1 MSAQN
6 SIKPLV
12 DGILQ
17 NPLEFKPASKHT
29 SLKSVSSETLKNPA
43 FIIISSSAKQ
53 AAKSEES
60 RGESQNRARERDR
73 DRESKEKV
81 PKSMAEAIA
90 LYSQPTAATVVR
102 DKAGEDGSRVMP
114 DVDSVGEAH
123 RDSRIV
129 TNEDDEKGGKKR
141 GKNNGSGS
149 LRGYGITVSKTG
161 MRDDASSADL
171 SSRESSEKY
180 TTTTTTTTQGGEL
193 SADDIGEEIE
203 EGQILGSSVGTEDT
217 KDLKDLG
224 SAIGS
229 GSSSDSGAE
238 ATEKKTEPSLSSHT
252 GSEAEDQTEDD
263 NDDDYILQEQSRATE
278 SDDSSRE
285 SSESSISSIS
295 DTEKL
300 GLQEERSE
308 YERVKQE
315 ILQLKE
321 KSQLSHVQEDMKGS
335 GDGGNDGNKKDE
347 EESGTEEGEEEELK
361 HKKPLL
367 KRMVPSPPSPTQDL
381 DRFYKFNE
389 EVTDEGTHLPSR
401 ILKSWGPE
409 LGMLKPRGLLNHGV
423 TCYMNAAVQAM
434 LHIPALQHYLFDI
447 LAGKYKRTIS
457 PESVSMVLAETSS
470 KMWLPNEKKKRKKN
484 MTFIN
489 PKKLIGRLDDI
500 NCMMSEWQQED
511 SHEYFM
517 SLMSRLQEDSVPKGH
532 KLTESIVYDIFGGML
547 KQYVTCKSCGE
558 VSKTEQPF
566 YDLSLHLKA
575 KKIATISPGN
585 SREGTGD
592 NSNSNSK
599 KSNTDSGESYSSV
612 SGDKP
617 QRKGNSTSP
626 IRCFSIEKSIND
638 FFNPELIK
646 IDNEQQGYVCEKCH
660 KTTNAVKRNTILRAP
675 ETLLV
680 HLKKFRFNGTSS
692 SKMKQAVSFPI
703 YLDLTEYCDS
713 ESSKDKKRN
722 LPIKYQLISVVV
734 HEGHSLSSGHYIAH
748 CKQPDGTWATYDD
761 EYINKISEAD
771 VLRESNA
778 YYLVYTRLT
787 PKDIKLRGSLPRNKN
802 IGLPPGVGI
811 ENRDNGNS
819 GNNIT
824 RTSPTSS
831 RGPAQG
837 KRRRN
842 KRRKLNK

>member
-6 SIKPLV
+6 NIKPLV

-17 NPLEFKPASKHT
+17 NPLEFKPASKLT
-29 SLKSVSSETLKNPA
+29 TLKTVSSETLKNPA

-53 AAKSEES
+53 AAKSEDC
-60 RGESQNRARERDR
+60 RGESQARTREREEQAEKER
-73 DRESKEKV
+73 KRESGGIV

-90 LYSQPTAATVVR
+90 LYSQPTTAATATAVVR
-102 DKAGEDGSRVMP
+102 GTDGEVGSRMTA
-114 DVDSVGEAH
+114 DVGSDT
-123 RDSRIV
+123 V
-129 TNEDDEKGGKKR
+129 TDEDKEKGKRKKR
-141 GKNNGSGS
+141 ERSNGSS
-149 LRGYGITVSKTG
+149 SSSNSSSSPGYKTE
-161 MRDDASSADL
+161 MRDDAGAAPSSQQ
-171 SSRESSEKY
+171 SSEKY
-180 TTTTTTTTQGGEL
+180 TVSQGAEL

-203 EGQILGSSVGTEDT
+203 EGQILESS
-217 KDLKDLG
+217 KDIKDFG
-224 SAIGS
+224 SAIGGGNS
-229 GSSSDSGAE
+229 VE
-238 ATEKKTEPSLSSHT
+238 ATERKTDPSFSSHA
-252 GSEAEDQTEDD
+252 GSETEDSSED
-263 NDDDYILQEQSRATE
+263 NDDDYNLEEQSRTTE
-278 SDDSSRE
+278 SDDSSGE
-285 SSESSISSIS
+285 SLESSIS

-300 GLQEERSE
+300 GLQEKRIE

-321 KSQLSHVQEDMKGS
+321 QSQLNHAQADTKGS
-335 GDGGNDGNKKDE
+335 SDNGNGDGKQNE
-347 EESGTEEGEEEELK
+347 EENGSEEEELK
-361 HKKPLL
+361 HKRPLL
-367 KRMVPSPPSPTQDL
+367 KRMMPSPPSPTQDL
-381 DRFYKFNE
+381 DHFYKFNE
-389 EVTDEGTHLPSR
+389 EVTDEGTYLPSR

-447 LAGKYKRTIS
+447 LAGKYKKTIS

-470 KMWLPNEKKKRKKN
+470 KMWLPNEKKRKKN
-484 MTFIN
+484 ITFIN

-592 NSNSNSK
+592 NSNSNLK
-599 KSNTDSGESYSSV
+599 KSNNDSGESHSSV
-612 SGDKP
+612 SGDKL
-617 QRKGNSTSP
+617 QKKGSSTSA

-646 IDNEQQGYVCEKCH
+646 IDNEQKGYVCEKCH

-703 YLDLTEYCDS
+703 YLDLTQYRDG
-713 ESSKDKKRN
+713 ESTKDKKRN

-761 EYINKISEAD
+761 EYINRISEAD

-802 IGLPPGVGI
+802 IGLPPGVSI
-811 ENRDNGNS
+811 ENRDNSNS
-819 GNNIT
+819 SNNIN
-824 RTSPTSS
+824 RASSSSP
-831 RGPAQG
+831 RGRVQC